1 MHLFFSEGGGGGG
14 ARKFIPFWNVLQESV
29 LLDVNNSRGASEC
42 FSHKILQFAL
52 PLVTYTKSLNHFK
65 AGKDVLL
72 VYCFFLQ

>member
-1 MHLFFSEGGGGGG
+1 MLMHLFFSDGGGWGE
-14 ARKFIPFWNVLQESV
+14 FIPFWNVLQESV
-29 LLDVNNSRGASEC
+29 LLDINNSRGASEC

-52 PLVTYTKSLNHFK
+52 PLVTYTKSLNDFK